1 MENLSSTIIAAVIFI
16 TVIIGRIIYIYRTE
30 KYFGSE
36 KSEIV
41 IRIKKDFLVM
51 VTGALLIIK
60 AANFIFQLF
69 VNNRRWWDFTFI
81 GIALIIILFLA
92 IKAKQNEEFRKKIL
106 EGRKETGWL
115 AISYLAILLLAMI
128 GYGIYLVNELIIN

>member
-1 MENLSSTIIAAVIFI
+1 
-16 TVIIGRIIYIYRTE
+16 
-30 KYFGSE
+30 
-36 KSEIV
+36 
-41 IRIKKDFLVM
+41 
-51 VTGALLIIK
+51 
-60 AANFIFQLF
+60 LF

-115 AISYLAILLLAMI
+115 AISYLAILFLAMI

>member
-1 MENLSSTIIAAVIFI
+1 
-16 TVIIGRIIYIYRTE
+16 
-30 KYFGSE
+30 
-36 KSEIV
+36 
-41 IRIKKDFLVM
+41 
-51 VTGALLIIK
+51 
-60 AANFIFQLF
+60 LF